1 MQEYCGWH
9 WLQRFPSAPS
19 RVAVVMTAAATAA
32 AAAAPAAAERR
43 RDGRFQRNRRV
54 LGKRWRSGRR
64 RRCRYR
70 DRRRSGKRD
79 RRNRRRDRRNRRRD
93 RGTGGATGGT
103 GGATGGTGGAT
114 GGTGGATGGTGGAT
128 GGTGGGQAFWPA
140 AYNAACNPAQ
150 NSPNGHTGVKG
161 QDCLTCHKA
170 GGVASGKNWLFGGV
184 VWTDSTATTGAQH
197 VEVGVKDG
205 TNFIYA
211 CTDSKGLFFADSK
224 NATAPNWATAELR
237 IRSATGEKTM
247 QTKAIQAGTC
257 NASTCHA
264 GTVKLVKP

>member
-1 MQEYCGWH
+1 MQ
-9 WLQRFPSAPS
+9 
-19 RVAVVMTAAATAA
+19 
-32 AAAAPAAAERR
+32 
-43 RDGRFQRNRRV
+43 RV
-54 LGKRWRSGRR
+54 LWLALASAVSLGSLAGCGGDDGGGDGSGG
-64 RRCRYR
+64 
-70 DRRRSGKRD
+70 SSTGGG
-79 RRNRRRDRRNRRRD
+79 
-93 RGTGGATGGT
+93 GTGGATGGSSGTGASSGSGGAAGGGGVAGTGT
-103 GGATGGTGGAT
+103 GGVAGSATGGTGGAT